1 MNVRAF
7 VSTVPSVKEAP
18 STAAGSAPPAPAS
31 PVSQVATALELLLV
45 YSGILLYIWRW
56 QTTHPRAWAP
66 LLAVVLLSHVAHG
79 DTAPK
84 LGLTTVEL
92 RANAEAV
99 LPVMAALY
107 LPLFAYGFARHTLTL
122 VAPGTQTLEW
132 FTSYGLWA
140 AFQQY
145 LAQSYFH
152 NRLMS
157 VVRSRRLSSLLVA
170 IMFGAAHIPNPV
182 LMAATTIGGL
192 IFSEAFARHRN
203 IWPLALAHTAGA
215 FLIAAVAPA
224 SLIHNMRVG
233 PGYYFYRMR

>member
-1 MNVRAF
+1 MDMRAF
-7 VSTVPSVKEAP
+7 VSTVTPVSEAP
-18 STAAGSAPPAPAS
+18 STVASSAPPAPART
-31 PVSQVATALELLLV
+31 VSQVATALELLLV

-122 VAPGTQTLEW
+122 VAPGTPTLEW

>member
-7 VSTVPSVKEAP
+7 VSTVPSVSEAP

-79 DTAPK
+79 DTARK

-99 LPVMAALY
+99 LPLMAALY
-107 LPLFAYGFARHTLTL
+107 LPLFAYAFARHTLTL
-122 VAPGTQTLEW
+122 VAPGAQTLEW

-152 NRLMS
+152 NRMMS
-157 VVRSRRLSSLLVA
+157 VVRSRRLSSLLVG

-182 LMAATTIGGL
+182 LMAATTIGGI
-192 IFSEAFARHRN
+192 IFSAAFARHRN

-215 FLIAAVAPA
+215 FLIAALAPA

-233 PGYYFYRMR
+233 PGYFFYGAR

>member
-1 MNVRAF
+1 MITVTSVTS
-7 VSTVPSVKEAP
+7 VSEAP
-18 STAAGSAPPAPAS
+18 SAAASSAPRAPAR

-66 LLAVVLLSHVAHG
+66 LLAVVLLSHIAHR
-79 DTAPK
+79 DTPRK
-84 LGLTTVEL
+84 LGLTTVDL
-92 RANAEAV
+92 RANAEVA
-99 LPVMAALY
+99 LPLMAALY
-107 LPLFAYGFARHTLTL
+107 LPLLAYGFARHTLAL

-152 NRLMS
+152 NRLS
-157 VVRSRRLSSLLVA
+157 
-170 IMFGAAHIPNPV
+170 AAHIPNPV
-182 LMAATTIGGL
+182 LMAATTIGGI

-233 PGYYFYRMR
+233 PGYFFYCVR

>member
-1 MNVRAF
+1 
-7 VSTVPSVKEAP
+7 
-18 STAAGSAPPAPAS
+18 
-31 PVSQVATALELLLV
+31 VSQVATALELLLV

-56 QTTHPRAWAP
+56 QTAHPRALMP
-66 LLAVVLLSHVAHG
+66 LLAVVLLSHVAHR
-79 DTAPK
+79 DTPRK
-84 LGLTTVEL
+84 LGLTTVGL
-92 RANAEAV
+92 RTNAESV
-99 LPVMAALY
+99 LPLMAALY
-107 LPLFAYGFARHTLTL
+107 LPLLAYGFARHTLAL
-122 VAPGTQTLEW
+122 VAPGAQILKW

-157 VVRSRRLSSLLVA
+157 VVRSRRLSSLLVG

-215 FLIAAVAPA
+215 FLIAALAPA

-233 PGYYFYRMR
+233 PGYFFYGAR